1 MALAAS
7 FVAGASSIV
16 ALTTFFVSAQVALPE
31 WVRGRGLAIFLT
43 VYFGALTL
51 GSAVWGEVATLKGV
65 PFALS
70 SAGVGALIGLALTWG
85 WKLANGRSARI

>member
-7 FVAGASSIV
+7 FVAGASSII

-51 GSAVWGEVATLKGV
+51 GSAVWGEVAELKGC
-65 PFALS
+65 PS
-70 SAGVGALIGLALTWG
+70 RSRPPG
-85 WKLANGRSARI
+85 WAR